1 VKWNAP
7 GKGGWA
13 RSAPAKKI
21 SVAFNA
27 DEIDKLTVGASREWA
42 ADGDAVRRYIP
53 GKTTQDLSPGSS
65 VSGF

>member
-1 VKWNAP
+1 MERTRQRGVGAFSSRK
-7 GKGGWA
+7 
-13 RSAPAKKI
+13 KKI